1 MDRNRLEGYLDQ
13 GLSLPQI
20 GMLENRDPS
29 TVGYWVKKHGLVA
42 NGRSRFAPKGGVTES
57 ALSAL
62 VGQGLTI
69 REISSELGLSES
81 TVNYWLRRHGL
92 KTERAQ
98 GRRVLMAQAAL
109 AAGERSFV
117 AECREHGNTRFLVF
131 QDGRSR
137 CARCA
142 ARAVAKRRR
151 VVRETLVAEAGG
163 ACVICGYSRCINALQ
178 FHHRDRKTK
187 AFGLSDRG
195 IARSLDKARA
205 EARKCVLLCAN
216 CHAEVEAGET
226 RVS

>member
-1 MDRNRLEGYLDQ
+1 MDRDRLKGYLDQ
-13 GLSLPQI
+13 GLSLGQI
-20 GMLENRDPS
+20 GALESRDPS
-29 TVGYWVKKHGLVA
+29 TVGYWVKKHGLAA
-42 NGRSRFAPKGGVTES
+42 NGRSRFAPRGGITEPT
-57 ALSAL
+57 LSAL

-69 REISSELGLSES
+69 REISSELGRSES
-81 TVNYWLRRHGL
+81 TVNYWLRRYGL

-98 GRRVLMAQAAL
+98 GRRVRMAQAAL
-109 AAGERSFV
+109 AAGQTSFV
-117 AECREHGNTRFLVF
+117 AECREHGKTRFLVF
-131 QDGRSR
+131 RNGRSR

-142 ARAVAKRRR
+142 AQAVTRRRR

-187 AFGLSDRG
+187 AFGLSERG

-226 RVS
+226 GVS